1 MNYEIVKLKEKTV
14 AGIIIKTSN
23 GDPNMQK
30 VISETWQKFFMEGF
44 YQSILNK
51 KNHNTIGLYTNYEN
65 KLNGKYDMMT
75 CCEIFNEDSLPNEIE
90 IIRIPEGK
98 YAKFQIKGNAMEI
111 VGEFW
116 NNLWKMDL
124 NRKFSF
130 DFEEYKGGCDMES
143 AEIDIYIS
151 IA

>member
-1 MNYEIVKLKEKTV
+1 MKK
-14 AGIIIKTSN
+14 IISK
-23 GDPNMQK
+23 
-30 VISETWQKFFMEGF
+30 TWQKFFMEGF

-65 KLNGKYDMMT
+65 KLNGKYDMMV
-75 CCEIFNEDSLPNEIE
+75 CCEISNEDSLPHGIE
-90 IIRIPEGK
+90 VVKISEGR
-98 YAKFQIKGNAMEI
+98 YAKFKIKGNAMEA

-130 DFEEYKGGCDMES
+130 DFEEYKDGCEMED

-151 IA
+151 ID